1 MYMQLFGQ
9 EKGCQNEK
17 FIFSPFKALNFFPA
31 FLEVYGEVSV
41 LNTSYYKIHCR
52 SNIDVILNENIMFL
66 TPKGISSAK
75 GS

>member
-9 EKGCQNEK
+9 EKSCQNEK
-17 FIFSPFKALNFFPA
+17 FIFSPFKAVNFFQHFLNF
-31 FLEVYGEVSV
+31 YGEFSV
-41 LNTSYYKIHCR
+41 LNTSYYKIE